1 MQTVL
6 RAAALLS
13 LLTPVA
19 GHAQSPPSRAARG
32 DHVALAVSDLQA
44 SAEFYRRVFGFAE
57 LKAPV
62 VNRRWLDLGGGF
74 ALHLIP
80 GRTAPVGI
88 DRGNHLAVAVGDFD
102 GFVANLAA
110 MGVPFTDFE
119 DRPST
124 VQRLRTDGV
133 RQVYIRDPDGHRIE
147 VNDAAAQRG

>member
-1 MQTVL
+1 MRSVL
-6 RAAALLS
+6 RAAALLF
-13 LLTPVA
+13 LLPPTA
-19 GHAQSPPSRAARG
+19 GHAQSPSPRAARG
-32 DHVALAVSDLQA
+32 DHVALAVADLDA
-44 SAEFYRRVFGFAE
+44 SARFYKRVFGFAE

-80 GRTAPVGI
+80 DRTAPVGV
-88 DRGNHLAVAVGDFD
+88 DRGNHLAITVGDFD
-102 GFVANLAA
+102 AFVADLVA
-110 MGVPFTDFE
+110 MGIAFTDFE

-147 VNDAAAQRG
+147 VNDAAPPRR